1 MAAQLDDAVGKA
13 APGTGK
19 GDAPPAGRD
28 GGRRPGGRGGL
39 RALSR
44 RAPRSPAGRIPGAP
58 ARRAPR
64 SPARHTPR
72 SPARHTPYLLLLP
85 ALLATAVL
93 LGWPMVRNLLLS
105 FQNLNMKELIQH
117 LTDWRGVGNYQEIL
131 GSEQFW
137 RVTLRTLVF
146 TAVNVVLI
154 MVLGVLIGLLLAR
167 LGKKMRLT
175 LSLALVLA
183 WAMPVI
189 AATTVFQWLF
199 DSRYGVVNWLLD
211 TAGWHAM
218 AHYDWVGTQLSAFSV
233 ITVLIVWQSL
243 PFVALN
249 LYAATTTI
257 PRELYEAARMDGAGT
272 WKVFTS
278 VTFPFLKPFFLA
290 TTFLEII
297 WVFKAFPQIF
307 AVNQGG
313 PDRLTETLP
322 IYAFTEGVGN
332 LHFGM
337 GAAISLLTIVVLLA
351 MTAYYLR
358 LTLRQERQEEN
369 EL

>member
-1 MAAQLDDAVGKA
+1 MSVQIEDAVRDS
-13 APGTGK
+13 APRIGK
-19 GDAPPAGRD
+19 GGAPPPRHGRKP
-28 GGRRPGGRGGL
+28 GR
-39 RALSR
+39 A
-44 RAPRSPAGRIPGAP
+44 ARSA
-58 ARRAPR
+58 
-64 SPARHTPR
+64 
-72 SPARHTPYLLLLP
+72 PYLLLIP
-85 ALLATAVL
+85 ALAATAVF
-93 LGWPMVRNLLLS
+93 LGWPMVRNLIIS
-105 FQNLNMKELIQH
+105 FQNLNMKQLIQH
-117 LTDWRGVGNYQEIL
+117 LTEWRGFDNYAEVL
-131 GSEQFW
+131 GGEQFW
-137 RVTLRTLVF
+137 RVTLRTIVF
-146 TAVNVVLI
+146 TAVNVTLI

-175 LSLALVLA
+175 LSVALVLT
-183 WAMPVI
+183 WAMPAI

-199 DSRYGVVNWLLD
+199 DARYGVVNWVLD
-211 TAGWHAM
+211 ALGWHSM
-218 AHYDWVGTQLSAFSV
+218 ARFDWVGSQLSTFFV

-257 PRELYEAARMDGAGT
+257 PKELYEAARMDGAGT

-290 TTFLEII
+290 TTFLEVI

-307 AVNQGG
+307 AINEGG

-358 LTLRQERQEEN
+358 LTLKQEED

>member
-1 MAAQLDDAVGKA
+1 MSVQIEDAVRDS
-13 APGTGK
+13 APRIGK
-19 GDAPPAGRD
+19 GGAPP
-28 GGRRPGGRGGL
+28 
-39 RALSR
+39 SR
-44 RAPRSPAGRIPGAP
+44 RGRKTGRAARSA
-58 ARRAPR
+58 
-64 SPARHTPR
+64 
-72 SPARHTPYLLLLP
+72 PYLLLIP
-85 ALLATAVL
+85 ALAATAVF
-93 LGWPMVRNLLLS
+93 LGWPMVRNLIIS
-105 FQNLNMKELIQH
+105 FQNLNMKQLIQH
-117 LTDWRGVGNYQEIL
+117 LTEWRGFDNYAEIL
-131 GSEQFW
+131 GGEQFW
-137 RVTLRTLVF
+137 RVTLRTVVF
-146 TAVNVVLI
+146 TAVNVTLI
-154 MVLGVLIGLLLAR
+154 MVLGVLIGLLLAK

-175 LSLALVLA
+175 LSVALVLT
-183 WAMPVI
+183 WAMPAI

-199 DSRYGVVNWLLD
+199 DARYGVVNWVLD
-211 TAGWHAM
+211 ALGWHSM
-218 AHYDWVGTQLSAFSV
+218 ARFDWVGSQLSTFFV

-257 PRELYEAARMDGAGT
+257 PKELYEAARMDGAGT

-290 TTFLEII
+290 TTFLEVI

-307 AVNQGG
+307 AINEGG

-358 LTLRQERQEEN
+358 LTLKQEED

>member
-1 MAAQLDDAVGKA
+1 MAVQLDDAA
-13 APGTGK
+13 ERTAPHHDRGG
-19 GDAPPAGRD
+19 GAPPAR
-28 GGRRPGGRGGL
+28 GGRR
-39 RALSR
+39 AQ
-44 RAPRSPAGRIPGAP
+44 PAVSGA
-58 ARRAPR
+58 
-64 SPARHTPR
+64 
-72 SPARHTPYLLLLP
+72 PYLLLLP
-85 ALLATAVL
+85 ALLATAVF
-93 LGWPMVRNLLLS
+93 LGWPMVRNLVLS
-105 FQNLNMKELIQH
+105 FQNLNMKELIQR
-117 LTDWRGVGNYQEIL
+117 LTDWRGLGNYQEIL

-146 TAVNVVLI
+146 TAVNVTLI
-154 MVLGVLIGLLLAR
+154 MVLGALIGLLLAR
-167 LGKKMRLT
+167 LGSKMRLT

-183 WAMPVI
+183 WAMPHI
-189 AATTVFQWLF
+189 AATTIFQWLF
-199 DSRYGVVNWLLD
+199 DSRYGVVNWVLD
-211 TAGWHAM
+211 RLGWHAM
-218 AHYDWVGTQLSAFSV
+218 AHYDWVGTQLSTFFV

-249 LYAATTTI
+249 LYAATTTV
-257 PRELYEAARMDGAGT
+257 PQELYEAARVDGAGA

-290 TTFLEII
+290 TTFLEVI

-307 AVNQGG
+307 AINEGG

-358 LTLRQERQEEN
+358 LTLRQEAREEK
-369 EL
+369 EDAL

>member
-1 MAAQLDDAVGKA
+1 MSVQIEDAVQNSAPRIGKGGAPPPGRRRGTGRAAGKA
-13 APGTGK
+13 
-19 GDAPPAGRD
+19 
-28 GGRRPGGRGGL
+28 
-39 RALSR
+39 
-44 RAPRSPAGRIPGAP
+44 
-58 ARRAPR
+58 
-64 SPARHTPR
+64 
-72 SPARHTPYLLLLP
+72 PYLLLIP
-85 ALLATAVL
+85 ALAATAVF
-93 LGWPMVRNLLLS
+93 LGWPMVRNLILS
-105 FQNLNMKELIQH
+105 FQNLNMKQLIQH
-117 LTDWRGVGNYQEIL
+117 LTEWRGFGNYADIL
-131 GSEQFW
+131 GGEQFW
-137 RVTLRTLVF
+137 RVTVRTIVF
-146 TAVNVVLI
+146 TGVNVVLI
-154 MVLGVLIGLLLAR
+154 MTLGVLIGLLLAR
-167 LGKKMRLT
+167 LGKKMRLV
-175 LSLALVLA
+175 LSVALVLT

-199 DSRYGVVNWLLD
+199 DARYGIVNWVLD
-211 TAGWHAM
+211 KLGWHSM
-218 AHYDWVGTQLSAFSV
+218 AHYDWVGSQLSTFFV

-257 PRELYEAARMDGAGT
+257 PKELYEAARMDGAGT

-307 AVNQGG
+307 AINEGG

-337 GAAISLLTIVVLLA
+337 GAAISLLTIVVLLG

-358 LTLRQERQEEN
+358 LTLKQEED
-369 EL
+369 EA

>member
-1 MAAQLDDAVGKA
+1 MAVQLDDAVDKT
-13 APGTGK
+13 APQTGK
-19 GDAPPAGRD
+19 EGAPPTRRG
-28 GGRRPGGRGGL
+28 GGRRAGRG
-39 RALSR
+39 
-44 RAPRSPAGRIPGAP
+44 APRPPARNSPHPS
-58 ARRAPR
+58 ARRA
-64 SPARHTPR
+64 
-72 SPARHTPYLLLLP
+72 PYLLLLP
-85 ALLATAVL
+85 ALLATAVF

-117 LTDWRGVGNYQEIL
+117 LTDWRGTGNYQEIL

-137 RVTLRTLVF
+137 RVTVRTLVF

-211 TAGWHAM
+211 QAGWHAM
-218 AHYDWVGTQLSAFSV
+218 AHYDWVGTQLSTFFV

-307 AVNQGG
+307 AINEGG

-337 GAAISLLTIVVLLA
+337 GAAISLLTIVVLLV

-358 LTLRQERQEEN
+358 LTLKQEE